1 MRTLVKIIVVLAFI
15 GFISSCSSKK
25 ATVSKE
31 KQEQIDND
39 KQGFEKNV
47 Q

>member
-1 MRTLVKIIVVLAFI
+1 MKVVIKISIVLALVCFVA
-15 GFISSCSSKK
+15 SCSTKK

-39 KQGFEKNV
+39 KKGFEKNV

>member
-1 MRTLVKIIVVLAFI
+1 MKILFKVIVVIALI
-15 GFISSCSSKK
+15 GFVTSCSTKR

-39 KQGFEKNV
+39 KKGFDKNV

>member
-1 MRTLVKIIVVLAFI
+1 MKTLAKLVIVLAMV
-15 GFISSCSSKK
+15 GFVTSCSSKK

-31 KQEQIDND
+31 KQEQIDKD
-39 KQGFEKNV
+39 KKDFDRNV

>member
-1 MRTLVKIIVVLAFI
+1 MKILVKLIMVLLLV
-15 GFISSCSSKK
+15 GFVTSCASKK
-25 ATVSKE
+25 PAVSRE

-39 KQGFEKNV
+39 KKGFDKNV

>member
-1 MRTLVKIIVVLAFI
+1 MKVLFKIMIVLALVCFVA
-15 GFISSCSSKK
+15 SCSAKK

-31 KQEQIDND
+31 KKEQIDND
-39 KQGFEKNV
+39 KKGFEKNV

>member
-1 MRTLVKIIVVLAFI
+1 MKTLSKIMIVLAFI
-15 GFISSCSSKK
+15 GFLTSCSAKK

-39 KQGFEKNV
+39 KKGFEKNV